1 MTAGELPTATKH
13 QLRMKLV
20 LETGPDLTAVRNQ
33 EDYWRRERNGT
44 LID

>member
-20 LETGPDLTAVRNQ
+20 ETEPDLTAVRNQ
-33 EDYWRRERNGT
+33 EDYGSRERNGT

>member
-1 MTAGELPTATKH
+1 MTTGDLPTATKH

-20 LETGPDLTAVRNQ
+20 WETGSDLTAVRNQ